1 MKAGRLRSRRRGV
14 FVVLEGI
21 EGVGKSTHTA
31 FLAAWL
37 REQGISVVAARE
49 PGGTALGER
58 LRDILL
64 DPEIAEMPPQA
75 EVLLMFAARSASLRE
90 VILPALNAGSWV
102 VCDRFVDSS
111 YAYQSYGRGV
121 PLEQVEALERQV
133 LGDLRPDLTLLL
145 DAPVQVGLA
154 RKADPRGGDRF
165 ERENREFFE
174 RVRAGYLQRAEAG
187 GDGYRIVDASQSLQ
201 QVQAELQDAVRA
213 LAAGWTA

>member
-1 MKAGRLRSRRRGV
+1 MSRGY

-21 EGVGKSTHTA
+21 EGTGKSTHTA

-37 REQGISVVAARE
+37 KEQGVSVVAARE

-64 DPEIAEMPPQA
+64 DPEVTAMPPQA
-75 EVLLMFAARSASLRE
+75 ELLLMFAARSASLRE
-90 VILPALNAGSWV
+90 VIRPAIDAGSWI

-121 PLEQVEALERQV
+121 APEHVETLERQV
-133 LGDLRPDLTLLL
+133 LGDLRPDLTILL
-145 DAPVQVGLA
+145 DAPVPLGLS
-154 RKADPRGGDRF
+154 RKAGPDGGDRF

-174 RVRAGYLQRAEAG
+174 RVRTGYLERARVG
-187 GDGYRIVDASQSLQ
+187 GDRYRIVDASQSLPK
-201 QVQAELQDAVRA
+201 VQTELKDAVRA
-213 LAAGWTA
+213 LGGL